1 MSRNVKLVLVA
12 ILTLVL
18 GVQILADVWVDEI
31 TAKKGED
38 LKSFL
43 SLTQKY
49 QDDNWLKVNSKIQK
63 TLEAESGKVGGGA
76 RVQDVLSAS
85 GEKVVTGFNQE
96 GAYIEWEFDAP
107 ARGMYEFWFKYI
119 LPEEDAEP
127 VVVDI
132 TIDGKHQ
139 FLEMTNIYFNSVKY
153 ASAIE
158 TLERI
163 EPASDKDNGVP
174 FGFIME
180 KGKHKIRIENIS
192 GDFDLDY
199 IKISGPVK
207 RFVFTQGEDYSA
219 SSSEFEVVKRI
230 AASRGKALSGFENP
244 GDWVEWKIDVPEDGL
259 YSVFFR
265 YTLGDRSSECV
276 RSIQL
281 NGKTLFPDWEE
292 VRFYPTDGWSEKRN
306 DWKERRLEDPESR
319 QPYYV
324 YMPKGEVT
332 IRMEVVSGPLEID
345 YVGLLTRDGEIKG
358 ELNFWDYLRLL
369 WQQIIGFFVSFN

>member
-1 MSRNVKLVLVA
+1 
-12 ILTLVL
+12 
-18 GVQILADVWVDEI
+18 
-31 TAKKGED
+31 
-38 LKSFL
+38 
-43 SLTQKY
+43 
-49 QDDNWLKVNSKIQK
+49 
-63 TLEAESGKVGGGA
+63 
-76 RVQDVLSAS
+76 
-85 GEKVVTGFNQE
+85 
-96 GAYIEWEFDAP
+96 
-107 ARGMYEFWFKYI
+107 MYEFWFKYI

-319 QPYYV
+319 QPYYI